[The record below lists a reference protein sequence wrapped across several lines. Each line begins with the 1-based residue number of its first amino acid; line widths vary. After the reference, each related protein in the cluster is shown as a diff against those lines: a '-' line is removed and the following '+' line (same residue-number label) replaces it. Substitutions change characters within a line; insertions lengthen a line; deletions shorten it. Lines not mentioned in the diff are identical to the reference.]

1 MGEEGER
8 KEEKMD
14 RQVMK
19 RINFEFYCELREGR
33 EVYNVLLLGSP
44 RLVEAFRHQRA
55 EENKG

>member
-1 MGEEGER
+1 
-8 KEEKMD
+8 MD